1 VDGLEE
7 VSHRFIN
14 SFSDIVEKCF
24 NLENPH
30 YTYKQIPATMGSL
43 VFKVFSLYQ
52 HKISLANRLFFN
64 NACKESILN
73 TRSNNYNL
81 NIELFSII
89 KKFKSTSDIDNFES
103 LNHEKIYANT

>member
-1 VDGLEE
+1 
-7 VSHRFIN
+7 
-14 SFSDIVEKCF
+14 
-24 NLENPH
+24 
-30 YTYKQIPATMGSL
+30 MGSL

-52 HKISLANRLFFN
+52 HKKFHLQTDYFSIMLA
-64 NACKESILN
+64 KESILN

-103 LNHEKIYANT
+103 LNHEKYMQILDFVNEKRILL